1 MKKFAY
7 DLLSWLEDGAAWSDE
22 VGLEG
27 SGLDFEGDIRV
38 CRYVLESEDFGL
50 DLVEFSSSE
59 DQLLLRR
66 DLQE

>member
-27 SGLDFEGDIRV
+27 GGLDFEGDIRV